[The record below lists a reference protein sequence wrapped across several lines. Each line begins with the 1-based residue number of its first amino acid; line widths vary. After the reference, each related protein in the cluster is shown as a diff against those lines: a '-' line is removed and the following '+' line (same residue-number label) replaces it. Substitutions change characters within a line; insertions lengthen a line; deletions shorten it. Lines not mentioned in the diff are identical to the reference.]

1 MSDIFREVEEDVRR
15 ERLEKF
21 WKSYGNWVIAFAVLV
36 LAGVGAYEF
45 WGRHQ
50 TAERM
55 KMSDAYT
62 AAQRI
67 SDPSQAAPAFGKVAD
82 SASGGYR
89 QIAKL
94 SQANALAA
102 TGRLLD
108 ATNLYKEIADADS
121 GEIGAVARLR
131 AAWLT
136 ASNAPRADLEKLL
149 APLDTPT
156 STWRFMAREIL
167 AFSDYRGAKVKQA
180 SAEYRALSQD
190 PQAPQALQ
198 ARARAMAAFLDTGGG
213 SDSGTVP
220 PPPPPA
226 PVASAPLTAPAPQAA
241 PAR

>member
-1 MSDIFREVEEDVRR
+1 VSDIFREVEEDVRR

-21 WKSYGNWVIAFAVLV
+21 WKSYGNWVIALVVLV
-36 LAGVGAYEF
+36 LIGVGGYEF
-45 WGRHQ
+45 WQRHQ

-55 KMSDAYT
+55 KTSDAYA

-67 SDPSQAAPAFGKVAD
+67 SDPGQAAPAFGKVAD
-82 SASGGYR
+82 SAGGGYR
-89 QIAKL
+89 QLARL

-102 TGRLLD
+102 SGKLLD
-108 ATNLYKEIADADS
+108 AGLLYRQIADADS
-121 GEIGAVARLR
+121 GEVGAMARLR
-131 AAWLT
+131 AAWLI
-136 ASNAPRADLEKLL
+136 AANAPRADLEKLL

-156 STWRFMAREIL
+156 SAWRFLAREIL

-190 PQAPQALQ
+190 AQAPAALQ
-198 ARARAMAAFLDTGGG
+198 TRAHAMAAFLDSGAGGN
-213 SDSGTVP
+213 SGTVP

-226 PVASAPLTAPAPQAA
+226 PVAAAPLAA